1 MVMIQQDLFM
11 APKAPKT
18 APTPRQI
25 ETVAMIGRER
35 GLELPEGWERDRA
48 YCAAL
53 LDCLA
58 IDGRLK
64 EVTRFVNNLVAEV
77 EQGAVPDELR
87 DRYRVP
93 AKLALTLHRYAL
105 KQLGWRGAEDWFS
118 DRDLLNRRLEEEDVA
133 V

>member
-1 MVMIQQDLFM
+1 M
-11 APKAPKT
+11 ASKTHKPGPAPRQT
-18 APTPRQI
+18 PTPRQI
-25 ETVAMIGRER
+25 ETVRAIGRER

-48 YCAAL
+48 YCTAL

-77 EQGAVPDELR
+77 EQGAMPDDLKR
-87 DRYRVP
+87 KHGVP

-118 DRDLLNRRLEEEDVA
+118 DRELLNRALEDQPLA
-133 V
+133 LDG